1 MKFTELPP
9 SGLFLIEL
17 DRLEDSRGSFS
28 RSFCVHEFE
37 ARGLEGRIAQ
47 CNVSYNSRKGT
58 LRGLH
63 FQAPP
68 HEEAKLVSCA
78 HGAIFDAVV
87 DIRRE
92 SPTYLKWYS
101 CELAARDDRMLYIP
115 KGFAHGFQTLA
126 DDTEVNY
133 AMFESYHPAS
143 ARGLRWNDPA
153 LSIPWP
159 IQTPIMSEKDQ
170 GYPLLEVCD

>member
-1 MKFTELPP
+1 
-9 SGLFLIEL
+9 LFLIEL
-17 DRLEDSRGSFS
+17 DRLEDSRGSFA
-28 RSFCVHEFE
+28 RSFCVEEFE
-37 ARGLEGRIAQ
+37 AHGMEGRIAQ
-47 CNVSYNSRKGT
+47 CNVSYNARKGT

-78 HGAIFDAVV
+78 HGAIFDVVV

-92 SPTYLKWYS
+92 SPTYLKWSS
-101 CELAARDDRMLYIP
+101 CQLAARDGRMLYIP
-115 KGFAHGFQTLA
+115 KGFAHGFQTL
-126 DDTEVNY
+126 DDQTEVNY
-133 AMFESYHPAS
+133 AMFEFYRPES

-170 GYPLLEVCD
+170 QYPLIEWSD